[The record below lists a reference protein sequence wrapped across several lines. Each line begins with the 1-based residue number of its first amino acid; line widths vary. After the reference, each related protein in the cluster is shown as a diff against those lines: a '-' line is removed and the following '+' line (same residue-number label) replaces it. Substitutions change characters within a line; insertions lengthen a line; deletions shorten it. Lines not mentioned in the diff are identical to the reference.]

1 LSVKSPSVIAV
12 GGPAGVGK
20 TTWLRQKFLTASLL
34 YFCPGVDPVPIDLA
48 CIKAEFPAVEVL
60 TNGQESRLF
69 AAAESSTILI
79 EIGFQLDLVM
89 ITPLLNA
96 LAAQRVAILPPGAEQ
111 TAWHDWAEQVEAGVN
126 LPAILA
132 QAQLWRA
139 ALIGRVFD
147 PASLE
152 MFWFELTA
160 GAYGQIE
167 RAKGI
172 FDLSDGQ
179 LAYFDFVH
187 GLPESC
193 FTKLPVPVWLQGRP
207 QRFSGIEVVGQSL
220 DREAIARTLHDCC
233 LSDPAIAAAQAQL
246 LAALNSANSPP
257 ELNPIPEHPRPFAT

>member
-1 LSVKSPSVIAV
+1 MIAV

-20 TTWLRQKFLTASLL
+20 TTWLRQKFLPTSLL

-48 CIKAEFPAVEVL
+48 CVKAEFPAVEVL

-69 AAAESSTILI
+69 AAAESSLILI
-79 EIGFQLDLVM
+79 EIGFQLDLAM
-89 ITPLLNA
+89 ITPLLEA
-96 LAAQRVAILPPGAEQ
+96 LAAQRVAILPIGAVQ
-111 TAWHDWAEQVEAGVN
+111 TSWHYWAERIEAGIN
-126 LPAILA
+126 LPAISA

-160 GAYGQIE
+160 GAYGQID

-179 LAYFDFVH
+179 LAYFDFVN
-187 GLPESC
+187 GLPENRSRR
-193 FTKLPVPVWLQGRP
+193 LPVPVWLQGRP
-207 QRFSGIEVVGQSL
+207 RRFSGIEVVGQSL
-220 DREAIARTLHDCC
+220 DREQIARTLHDCC
-233 LSDPAIAAAQAQL
+233 LSDPAIADAQAQL
-246 LAALNSANSPP
+246 LANLALS
-257 ELNPIPEHPRPFAT
+257 